1 MVRWVGCNGGMPP
14 RNLDSVR
21 ERRVEKKE
29 FALLLGEHLRRK
41 RLSKDI
47 SQENL
52 ALECGYYRTYVN
64 KIETGNY
71 SPSMHTIWRLSY
83 GLGMSLSEFFKGFD
97 PPQDQY

>member
-1 MVRWVGCNGGMPP
+1 MPP

-21 ERRVEKKE
+21 ERRVEKKD
-29 FALLLGEHLRRK
+29 FARLLGQHLRRK
-41 RLSKDI
+41 RLSRDI

-71 SPSMHTIWRLSY
+71 SPSMHTMWRLSH
-83 GLGMSLSEFFKGFD
+83 GLGMTLSEFFADFELPD
-97 PPQDQY
+97 YS